1 MLTSDCI
8 LVIAPKQRL
17 IYTKKEKV
25 LAKRYFLWYIFASC
39 FSKEMEI
46 MLRKRPSELFNQNV
60 FHRKAMGERLP
71 KDVYAKLL
79 AATEGKE
86 KLDHQE
92 ASIIAMAMKEWA
104 ISRGATHYTH
114 WFHPRTELTA
124 EKHMSFLN
132 LDREGIPLESFSGKE
147 LILSEPD
154 ASSLPSG
161 GMRSTFEARG
171 YTAWDPTSPAF
182 LIETERGG
190 TLCIPS
196 VFFSY
201 DGTPLDMKTPL
212 LKAISG
218 LENRALRLV
227 RLFGNRGIKWICPT
241 VGPEQEFFLVRE
253 DLAQQRP
260 DILLCGRTLLGT
272 LPPKAQ
278 QMEDHYFGAIN
289 PSVLSFME
297 EVEEAM
303 SRLGLPLRT
312 RHNEV
317 APGQFEFAPQ
327 FSEANLATDQ
337 NQLLMEVMRKI
348 ARKHGFRLLL
358 HEKPFA
364 GLNGNGK
371 HVNFSLQDS
380 EGRNLL
386 KPLGN
391 NPKKSLQFLVFLGGM
406 LLGISKFGG
415 LLRASIANPGNMH
428 RLGGNE
434 APPAV
439 MSVYLGELLTRIL
452 EDIEEGLP
460 EQFSTKCEVD
470 LGLNRLPCILAENT
484 DRNRTAPIA
493 FTGDKFEFRAPGAS
507 QSIAGPLTAIFAAW
521 SWGIDEMTRIMEEE
535 MQTAD
540 LQEAALKAI
549 RHATLESKKVRFEGN
564 CYSKEWMEEAI
575 RRGLPIAESTPE
587 GLKLYLDPENRALLR
602 DLNVMTER
610 EVFAYHDIRLEQ
622 YVNTTD
628 IEIGVLVNMIREGV
642 LPALSRQISLEGES
656 LSHLPESF
664 REGPWGEMLLEF
676 GKLKNKLL
684 ETILL
689 LESLQQ
695 SLENLSLEEQAN
707 RLTHEALPLMEKTRQ
722 LSERAEALM
731 AGDFWPYP
739 RYRNMVTFP

>member
-1 MLTSDCI
+1 
-8 LVIAPKQRL
+8 
-17 IYTKKEKV
+17 
-25 LAKRYFLWYIFASC
+25 
-39 FSKEMEI
+39 
-46 MLRKRPSELFNQNV
+46 
-60 FHRKAMGERLP
+60 MGERLP

-79 AATEGKE
+79 AATEGRE

-92 ASIIAMAMKEWA
+92 ANIVAMAMKEWA

-132 LDREGIPLESFSGKE
+132 VDGEGTPMESFSGKE

-182 LIETERGG
+182 IMETERGA

-196 VFFSY
+196 VFFSF
-201 DGTPLDMKTPL
+201 DGIPLDMKTPL

-218 LENRALRLV
+218 LEERALKLL
-227 RLFGNRGIKWICPT
+227 RLFGNRGVKWVCPT

-253 DLAQQRP
+253 DLAQRRP
-260 DILLCGRTLLGT
+260 DLLLCGRTLLGD

-297 EVEEAM
+297 EVEEEM
-303 SRLGLPLRT
+303 TKLGLPLRT

-337 NQLLMEVMRKI
+337 NQLLMNVLRKV

-386 KPLGN
+386 KPIGN
-391 NPKKSLQFLVFLGGM
+391 NPKKSLQFMVFLGGM

-415 LLRASIANPGNMH
+415 LLRASVANPGNMH

-460 EQFSTKCEVD
+460 EQFSTKSEVD

-507 QSIAGPLTAIFAAW
+507 QSTAGPLTAIFAAW
-521 SWGIDEMTRIMEEE
+521 SWGIEQLTQHIEE
-535 MQTAD
+535 D
-540 LQEAALKAI
+540 LQNMELPEAALKAI
-549 RHATLESKKVRFEGN
+549 RHATLESKRVRFEGN
-564 CYSKEWMEEAI
+564 CYSKEWMEEAT
-575 RRGLPIAESTPE
+575 RRGLPIAPSTPE
-587 GLKLYLDPENRALLR
+587 GLKLYLDPENRAILR
-602 DLNVMTER
+602 DLNIMTER
-610 EVFAYHDIRLEQ
+610 EVFAYHEIRLEQ
-622 YVNTTD
+622 YANTLD
-628 IEIGVLVNMIREGV
+628 IEIGVLIGMAREGV
-642 LPALSRQISLEGES
+642 LPALSRQISLEGKS
-656 LSHLPESF
+656 LEYLPESF

-676 GKLKNKLL
+676 GELKQKLL
-684 ETILL
+684 KTVLL
-689 LESLQQ
+689 LESLQK
-695 SLENLSLEEQAN
+695 SLGDLPLEERAN
-707 RLTHEALPLMEKTRQ
+707 RLTHEALPLMEKVRK
-722 LSERAEALM
+722 LSERVEFLM
-731 AGDFWPYP
+731 ADELWPYP
-739 RYRNMVTFP
+739 RYREMVAFS